1 MTRTRRGSCVFK
13 LGFAL
18 VVAAIAAGCSDDD
31 DSRDPRPGVTGGSSG
46 AAGIDGGSSGQGGSN
61 GATGGTIAGQG
72 GSSSGGRAG
81 EASAG
86 TAGSSAGSSAGG
98 TGSGGAGGGAG
109 ASAGQSGC
117 PDLEPDDGEACPG
130 DGTEVSCT
138 YGATVCYC
146 LGLFGSEWD
155 CDGCPVGGATE
166 GTSCAGFEGEVC
178 VSCDCPIESDPEWSC
193 GGGVDP

>member
-1 MTRTRRGSCVFK
+1 MARTRRGSCVFK

-18 VVAAIAAGCSDDD
+18 AVGAIAAGCGDDD
-31 DSRDPRPGVTGGSSG
+31 DSRDPRPGATGGSSG
-46 AAGIDGGSSGQGGSN
+46 AAGTDGGSSGQGGSSS

-81 EASAG
+81 EAG
-86 TAGSSAGSSAGG
+86 TGTAGSSAGG
-98 TGSGGAGGGAG
+98 TGSGGVGGGAG

-117 PDLEPDDGEACPG
+117 PDLEPDDGEACPS
-130 DGTEVSCT
+130 DGTEVSCS
-138 YGATVCYC
+138 YDATVCYC

-178 VSCDCPIESDPEWSC
+178 VSCDCPNESDPEWSC